1 MSFVVDAS
9 VAIAW
14 AFNERHATAA
24 HTRARIRAEAAIVP
38 SLWWYEVRNVLVL
51 GERQGRL
58 TERKTARFLRGI
70 SRLAV
75 AMDGSLM
82 KARFSLSLANTGSP
96 SMMPPILSGS
106 APSSAAGHLGCRA
119 RHRRPGRTGATDR
132 HRYSLIDSPS
142 AQVALCSRL
151 PLSSIPAISP
161 RQAFSRLPTDIEP
174 DFANEDS

>member
-24 HTRARIRAEAAIVP
+24 RTRARLRGEAAIVP

-96 SMMPPILSGS
+96 SMMPPILSWQR
-106 APSSAAGHLGCRA
+106 AKLCRWPP
-119 RHRRPGRTGATDR
+119 RMQN
-132 HRYSLIDSPS
+132 SPS
-142 AQVALCSRL
+142 
-151 PLSSIPAISP
+151 PP
-161 RQAFSRLPTDIEP
+161 RPNRCH
-174 DFANEDS
+174 

>member
-14 AFNERHATAA
+14 AFNERHATAP
-24 HTRARIRAEAAIVP
+24 HTRAGIRAEAAIVP
-38 SLWWYEVRNVLVL
+38 SLWWYEVRNVLVV

-96 SMMPPILSGS
+96 SMMPPILSWPR
-106 APSSAAGHLGCRA
+106 AKLCRW
-119 RHRRPGRTGATDR
+119 P
-132 HRYSLIDSPS
+132 
-142 AQVALCSRL
+142 
-151 PLSSIPAISP
+151 
-161 RQAFSRLPTDIEP
+161 
-174 DFANEDS
+174 